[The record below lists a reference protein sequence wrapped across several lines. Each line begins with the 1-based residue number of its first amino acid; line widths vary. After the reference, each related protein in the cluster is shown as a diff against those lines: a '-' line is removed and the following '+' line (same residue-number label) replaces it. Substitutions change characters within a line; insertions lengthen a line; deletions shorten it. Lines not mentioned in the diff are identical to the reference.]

1 MFKDIVTD
9 IFFDLDHTLWDF
21 EKNSGLT
28 FRKILSENAIAVSPE
43 VFLKTYMPVNLEFWK
58 LYREDRI
65 TQDELRF
72 QRLRKTFDLL
82 KVPVS
87 NEHIG
92 ILSVQYIEHLTTF
105 SHLIPDT
112 LEVLQYL
119 SPNYQLHIIT
129 NGFHQV
135 QDRKLRG
142 SGIADFFRVVIN
154 SEKAGVK
161 KPNPHIF
168 QLALREA
175 GVSPERALMIGDS
188 LEADI
193 LGARAVGFH
202 TLFFNCNG
210 EETSPEELTINTLLE
225 IKRYL

>member
-1 MFKDIVTD
+1 MFKGVVTD

-28 FRKILSENAIAVSPE
+28 FRKILCENAIAVSPE
-43 VFLKTYMPVNLEFWK
+43 DFLKTYMPVNLEFWK
-58 LYREDRI
+58 LYRVDRI
-65 TQDELRF
+65 SQEELRF

-82 KVPVS
+82 GVPVS

-92 ILSVQYIEHLTTF
+92 VLAVQYIEHLTSF
-105 SHLIPDT
+105 SHLVPDT

-119 SPNYQLHIIT
+119 SPNYRLHIIT

-135 QDRKLRG
+135 QDRKLHG
-142 SGIADFFRVVIN
+142 SGIADYFGVVIN

-161 KPNPHIF
+161 KPNPYIF

-175 GVSPERALMIGDS
+175 GVPPQQALMIGDS
-188 LEADI
+188 MEADI
-193 LGARAVGFH
+193 LGARAVGLH

-210 EETSPEELTINTLLE
+210 EKTDPEEPTITGLLE

>member
-1 MFKDIVTD
+1 MFKDLVTD
-9 IFFDLDHTLWDF
+9 VFFDLDHTLWDF

-28 FRKILSENAIAVSPE
+28 FTKILSENAIDVSPE
-43 VFLKTYMPVNLEFWK
+43 DFLQAYRPVNLEFWK
-58 LYREDRI
+58 LYRDDRI
-65 TQDELRF
+65 SQDELRF

-82 KVPVS
+82 GMPIS
-87 NEHIG
+87 NTHIG
-92 ILSVQYIEHLTTF
+92 ILASQYIEYLTTF
-105 SHLIPDT
+105 SNLMPDT
-112 LEVLQYL
+112 LDVLQYL
-119 SPNYQLHIIT
+119 KPQYRLHIIT

-135 QDRKLRG
+135 QDRKLQG

-161 KPNPHIF
+161 KPNPYIF

-175 GVSPERALMIGDS
+175 GVAPERSLMIGDS

-202 TLFFNCNG
+202 TLFFNCYG
-210 EETSPEELTINTLLE
+210 EETKPGELTINSLLE